1 MEYKVTLEETISQE
15 FIIKANNIDELK
27 DKVNKMCRNN
37 ELVLEP
43 GNLLEAKFYI
53 QEDKDNEVNIIY

>member
-1 MEYKVTLEETISQE
+1 MY
-15 FIIKANNIDELK
+15 
-27 DKVNKMCRNN
+27 RNS

-53 QEDKDNEVNIIY
+53 KEGKDNEVNIIY